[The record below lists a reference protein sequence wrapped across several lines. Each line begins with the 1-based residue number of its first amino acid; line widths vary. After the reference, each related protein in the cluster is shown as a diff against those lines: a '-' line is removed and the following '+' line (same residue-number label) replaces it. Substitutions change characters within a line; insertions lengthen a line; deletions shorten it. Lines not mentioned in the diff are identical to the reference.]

1 MDSGQVVYILGRLVL
16 GAAAS
21 FLAIMLWPRI
31 RDTAWILVIIGTIAA
46 YVETVYSILT
56 TMGIA
61 GENLFTLGSLPLL
74 SILLPCLPTLF
85 FIAAFAVMVARKYR
99 QRTWRSR

>member
-1 MDSGQVVYILGRLVL
+1 MDSGQVVYIMSRLVL

-31 RDTAWILVIIGTIAA
+31 RDTAWILVIIGTIIA

-56 TMGIA
+56 FLGMVG
-61 GENLFTLGSLPLL
+61 GSFFTLGSMPLL
-74 SILLPCLPTLF
+74 SILLHSLPTAF
-85 FIAAFAVMVARKYR
+85 FITAFGVMVARKYR
-99 QRTWRSR
+99 R